1 MGRPGRQELDEVG
14 HGHGVGALER
24 PGALDGRPLVVDGRQ
39 RTAATSPANA
49 GATDCVPSPIT
60 NGGDAVA
67 PSTVA
72 ASHDPPGPY
81 ACVER
86 TMACSSPLFATASS
100 ASPFA
105 RR

>member
-1 MGRPGRQELDEVG
+1 MATTSGPSIAHVPSRRPSLSS
-14 HGHGVGALER
+14 A
-24 PGALDGRPLVVDGRQ
+24 AA
-39 RTAATSPANA
+39 RTAATSSAKT

-72 ASHDPPGPY
+72 ASHDPSRPY

-86 TMACSSPLFATASS
+86 TIACSIPLFATASS